1 LFIISQKSFD
11 AHSLERE
18 KKRKRE
24 TKLEQISHDKKIHAM
39 SIKYITVKELQI
51 ESIQDFDLL
60 KNLAV
65 VLEKRYLIDQQ
76 EAIQLL
82 VLVLVQ
88 VQVGMVANHH
98 HAKQE
103 FLLHVQLYQDALH
116 YYQL

>member
-1 LFIISQKSFD
+1 
-11 AHSLERE
+11 
-18 KKRKRE
+18 
-24 TKLEQISHDKKIHAM
+24 M
-39 SIKYITVKELQI
+39 SIKFITVKELQI
-51 ESIQDFDLL
+51 ESIQVFDLL

-82 VLVLVQ
+82 VLVQILVQ
-88 VQVGMVANHH
+88 VQVELVANHH

-103 FLLHVQLYQDALH
+103 FLLHVQLYQDVLR

>member
-1 LFIISQKSFD
+1 
-11 AHSLERE
+11 
-18 KKRKRE
+18 
-24 TKLEQISHDKKIHAM
+24 M
-39 SIKYITVKELQI
+39 SIKFITVKELQI
-51 ESIQDFDLL
+51 ESIQVFDLL

-82 VLVLVQ
+82 VLVQILVQ
-88 VQVGMVANHH
+88 VQVELVANHH

-103 FLLHVQLYQDALH
+103 FLLHVQLYQDVLH